1 MPNWEQIMAMIDQ
14 SSNLDVTE
22 PQIRKQFPK
31 DYAYM
36 KEILYP
42 QLRAVDFRYNLRR
55 VDMVKDTVVLT
66 VLDATGIMSGR
77 CAP

>member
-42 QLRAVDFRYNLRR
+42 QLRPWTSATTCAASIWLRIP
-55 VDMVKDTVVLT
+55 LY
-66 VLDATGIMSGR
+66 
-77 CAP
+77 